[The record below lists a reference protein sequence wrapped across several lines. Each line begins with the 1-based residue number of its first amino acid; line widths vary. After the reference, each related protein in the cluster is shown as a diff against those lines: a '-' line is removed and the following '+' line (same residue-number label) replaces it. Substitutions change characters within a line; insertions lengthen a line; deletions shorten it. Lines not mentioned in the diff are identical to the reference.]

1 MKSSHPVNCR
11 KHPLN
16 SKSGSLCFRVN
27 NGGGGGGL
35 AALPTPNDQQA
46 GLSPS
51 VCLSVGLSHDTR
63 EHAYLL
69 GVRIFSDHCPH
80 TGIGQPTRPG
90 LHVWVSISDGRRL
103 PSHPDLLLWG
113 FPGGR
118 AVGTAPCLS
127 DWPLCTSSPGQWMLY
142 PFPGVSLICVR
153 LQAASPQE
161 VTSPGAGCEDPGT
174 VRVKEV
180 GFAGTILT
188 VKYGE
193 SLFGKQKMKR
203 WE

>member
-103 PSHPDLLLWG
+103 RHILTYCCGASLGEGLWELHP
-113 FPGGR
+113 
-118 AVGTAPCLS
+118 
-127 DWPLCTSSPGQWMLY
+127 
-142 PFPGVSLICVR
+142 VSLIGPCAPPP
-153 LQAASPQE
+153 LDSGCCILSQE
-161 VTSPGAGCEDPGT
+161 
-174 VRVKEV
+174 
-180 GFAGTILT
+180 
-188 VKYGE
+188 
-193 SLFGKQKMKR
+193 
-203 WE
+203 